1 MAGSPPDGRTGKSSV
16 RQRRPASD
24 ESGRGTHALE
34 QGTRIDRYV
43 LLKVV
48 GQGGMGTV
56 YAAYDPE
63 LDRKVALKLMRPGK
77 EGEEGS
83 EGRARLLREAQA
95 MARISHPNVIT
106 VHDVGTFGS
115 QVFIT
120 LEFIQGQTLR
130 EWLRKQKHPWQPI
143 LQKFLEAG
151 QGLVAAH
158 RAGLVHRDFKPA
170 NVLIA
175 DSGRVYVTDF
185 GLARLAEA
193 AGREEASFEAG
204 AALEE
209 LPGGVLSSALTS
221 VGIIVG
227 TPQYMP
233 PEQYLSTAGD
243 ARLDQFSFCA
253 SLYWAL
259 YGKRP
264 FEPQQMA
271 AVAAEVSQSLQAQSA
286 QDLRRRW
293 PPGTIVQEPPRDT
306 RVPSWIRHAVLKGL
320 SLAPEDRFASMED
333 LLAALS
339 RQKRRGRRRWVFA
352 AVGAAAVAGAGVSGY
367 LHRRGEQCTGA
378 GPLMASVWSP
388 AAQQKLEAAFTA
400 TGKPFAP
407 ESARKVVQVLE
418 GYARGWTRMHTEAC
432 VAARVQGTQTEAL
445 LSLRMVCLERRRR
458 DFRALV
464 GLLTEAD
471 AKVVERSVDAA
482 AALPSLQACQDIES
496 LAEQSPLP
504 GDPARRA
511 TIERLGEQLS
521 QIKALQDAGRYQPA
535 LKLARSIEPEVVA
548 TTYLPLQ
555 AELRY
560 HLGWLLQQTG
570 DAETGLRELERA
582 FDDAESSRSDRTRL
596 EVLIK
601 LIFMLADNGQ
611 PEQARRWGE
620 VAVAVLQRLGGEPTL
635 AGDLMGNLG
644 SVALMQGRYQEAT
657 EYFEKARALQ
667 RDPLGTGDPKLAKV
681 SYGLGLAALRQGEH
695 ARAIQMLG
703 EALRQTQSA
712 KGAQHPEMGS
722 RHVMLAT
729 AYRESG
735 DAAQALTHAEAAL
748 KLRKTALGTDH
759 PAVADALDEL
769 GECLLQL
776 RRYDEA
782 MEAFRKAV
790 DIKAE
795 KLGTDHPDLSYSYDG
810 MGKTLLARG
819 QAAEAIAYLKQALSY
834 ENTEPEALAETGFRL
849 AQALWDS
856 GKSPQRAREEALR
869 AREGYAKLKKP
880 QQVAEIDAWLQER
893 EPPPVPAAPPPR
905 PARRPRR

>member
-1 MAGSPPDGRTGKSSV
+1 MAGPPTDGRTGKSSV
-16 RQRRPASD
+16 KHRRPASD
-24 ESGRGTHALE
+24 ESSKGSKVLE
-34 QGTRIDRYV
+34 QGARIDRYV

-63 LDRKVALKLMRPGK
+63 LDRKVALKLLRPGK
-77 EGEEGS
+77 GDAEDS

-130 EWLRKQKHPWQPI
+130 EWLRKDRHPWQQI
-143 LQKFLEAG
+143 LQRFLEAG

-158 RAGLVHRDFKPA
+158 QAGLVHRDFKPA
-170 NVLIA
+170 NVLIS

-193 AGREEASFEAG
+193 AGQEEAAFDAGGVFEEQMS
-204 AALEE
+204 AAL
-209 LPGGVLSSALTS
+209 SSPLTS
-221 VGIIVG
+221 EGVIVG

-233 PEQYLSTAGD
+233 PEQYLGNAGD

-271 AVAAEVSQSLQAQSA
+271 AMAAEVSQSLQAQSP
-286 QDLRRRW
+286 QEIRRRLGH
-293 PPGTIVQEPPRDT
+293 GTIVQDPPRDT
-306 RVPSWIRHAVLKGL
+306 RVPSWVRRAVLRGL
-320 SLAPEDRFASMED
+320 SLAPEDRFPSMQA
-333 LLAALS
+333 LLTALS
-339 RQKRRGRRRWVFA
+339 QQQRRVRRRKVIA
-352 AVGAAAVAGAGVSGY
+352 AVGAVAVAGAGVGLY
-367 LHRRGEQCTGA
+367 FQHRSQLCTGA
-378 GPLMASVWSP
+378 ESLMASVWGP
-388 AAQQKLEAAFTA
+388 APRQKLEAAFSA

-407 ESARKVVQVLE
+407 ESARRVVQELD
-418 GYARGWTRMHTEAC
+418 GYAQGWARMHTEAC
-432 VAARVQGTQTEAL
+432 VATRIQGMQTEAL
-445 LSLRMVCLERRRR
+445 LSLRMVCLDRRRR
-458 DFRALV
+458 DLRALV

-471 AKVVERSVDAA
+471 GKVVERSVDAV
-482 AALPSLQACQDIES
+482 AALPSLKACQDIES
-496 LAEQSPLP
+496 LTEQSPLP
-504 GDPARRA
+504 EDPARRA

-521 QIKALQDAGRYQPA
+521 QIKALHDAGRYQAA
-535 LKLARSIEPEVVA
+535 LTLARTIEPEVVA

-560 HLGWLLQQTG
+560 HLGWLLQQSG
-570 DAETGLRELERA
+570 EAEEGLRELERA

-601 LIFMLADNGQ
+601 LIFTLATNGH
-611 PEQARRWGE
+611 PEQAQRWGE
-620 VAVAVLQRLGGEPTL
+620 VAVAVLNRLGGEPSL

-657 EYFEKARALQ
+657 GYFEKARALQ
-667 RDPLGTGDPKLAKV
+667 LDPLGREDPKQAKV

-703 EALRQTQSA
+703 EALQQTQSA

-735 DAAQALTHAEAAL
+735 DPVQALAHAESAL
-748 KLRKTALGTDH
+748 KLRKAALGANH
-759 PAVADALDEL
+759 PAVADALDEM
-769 GECLLQL
+769 GECLLL
-776 RRYDEA
+776 MKRYEEA

-790 DIKAE
+790 DIKGE
-795 KLGTDHPDLSYSYDG
+795 KLGMDHPDLSYSYDG
-810 MGKTLLARG
+810 MGKALLAWGR
-819 QAAEAIAYLKQALSY
+819 AEEAIAYLKQALAY

-849 AQALWDS
+849 AQALWET
-856 GKSPQRAREEALR
+856 GKAPQGAREEAIR
-869 AREGYAKLKKP
+869 AREGYAKLEKP
-880 QQVAEIDAWLQER
+880 QQVAEITAWLKAR
-893 EPPPVPAAPPPR
+893 EAPPSPAHSVR
-905 PARRPRR
+905 PPRRQRR

>member
-1 MAGSPPDGRTGKSSV
+1 MAGPPTDGRTGKSSV
-16 RQRRPASD
+16 KHRRPASD
-24 ESGRGTHALE
+24 ESSRFSKALE

-43 LLKVV
+43 LLKAV

-63 LDRKVALKLMRPGK
+63 LDRKVALKLLRPDK

-106 VHDVGTFGS
+106 VHDVGTFGA

-130 EWLRKQKHPWQPI
+130 EWLRRQKHPWQQI

-170 NVLIA
+170 NVLIS

-193 AGREEASFEAG
+193 AGQEEASFEAD
-204 AALEE
+204 AAFEE
-209 LPGGVLSSALTS
+209 LSGGVLSSALTS
-221 VGIIVG
+221 AGVIVG

-233 PEQYLSTAGD
+233 PEQYLGNAGD

-264 FEPQQMA
+264 FQPQQMA
-271 AVAAEVSQSLQAQSA
+271 AVAAEVSQSLQAPSA
-286 QDLRRRW
+286 QELRRKW
-293 PPGTIVQEPPRDT
+293 PPGTIVQEPPRDA
-306 RVPSWIRHAVLKGL
+306 RVPSWVRRAVLRGL
-320 SLAPEDRFASMED
+320 SLGPEDRFASMED
-333 LLAALS
+333 LLTALS
-339 RQKRRGRRRWVFA
+339 QHQRRGRRRRVLA
-352 AVGAAAVAGAGVSGY
+352 AVGAAAVAGAGVALY
-367 LHRRGEQCTGA
+367 VQQRGERCTGSE
-378 GPLMASVWSP
+378 PLMASVWGP
-388 AAQQKLEAAFTA
+388 AARQKLETAFAATD
-400 TGKPFAP
+400 KPFAP

-418 GYARGWTRMHTEAC
+418 GYAQGWTRMHTEAC
-432 VAARVQGTQTEAL
+432 VATRIQGTQTEAL
-445 LSLRMVCLERRRR
+445 LSLRMVCLDRRRR

-496 LAEQSPLP
+496 LTEQTPLP
-504 GDPARRA
+504 EDPARRA

-560 HLGWLLQQTG
+560 HLGWLLQQSG
-570 DAETGLRELERA
+570 DAEAGLRELERA
-582 FDDAESSRSDRTRL
+582 FDEAESSRSDRTRL

-601 LIFMLADNGQ
+601 LIFTLADNGQ
-611 PEQARRWGE
+611 SEQARRWGE
-620 VAVAVLQRLGGEPTL
+620 VAVAVLHRLGGEPSL

-657 EYFEKARALQ
+657 DYFEKARALR
-667 RDPLGTGDPKLAKV
+667 RDPLGTEDPKQAKV

-703 EALRQTQSA
+703 EALQQTQSA

-729 AYRESG
+729 AYREGG
-735 DAAQALTHAEAAL
+735 DAAKALPHAEAAL
-748 KLRKTALGTDH
+748 KLRKAALGSDH

-769 GECLLQL
+769 GECLLGLQ
-776 RRYDEA
+776 RYEEA

-790 DIKAE
+790 DIKGE
-795 KLGTDHPDLSYSYDG
+795 KLGADHPDLSYSYDG

-819 QAAEAIAYLKQALSY
+819 QAAEAIAYLKQALAY

-849 AQALWDS
+849 AQALWET
-856 GKSPQRAREEALR
+856 GKAPQRAREEALR
-869 AREGYAKLKKP
+869 ARQGYAKLEKP
-880 QQVAEIDAWLQER
+880 QQVAQIDAWLQAR
-893 EPPPVPAAPPPR
+893 EAPPAPPPR
-905 PARRPRR
+905 PGRRPRR